1 MFEITAEFIK
11 KAIAGKHQNYTE
23 TVNIAKKLEV
33 HANGRVPGDLITERR
48 PSEPEEIKKY
58 RAKIYVPKTKNPISK
73 VINSL
78 EKIRRSQD
86 WNIQYDAKAV
96 KASIT
101 EDETLESYCEHNYP
115 GYSSITNWAF
125 SELLKRYLLDANGLV
140 AVVLDEVPEANK
152 YCKPVAKFFSSE
164 NVIDFVEGEYAIVMS
179 DDKST
184 YTTPAGKKTYTDG
197 VIYYIITDTQIVK
210 YEQINVQK
218 ELEQKAIYN
227 HNFGKLPAFR
237 AGGIYHARKNN
248 QTIYESRI
256 FSMVPSLDEAAREY
270 SDLQAEIV
278 QHIHSEKYAYTNT
291 ECPDCKGIGQTTTE
305 GGGKVQC
312 PRCKGVGSILNTSP
326 YGIHLINA
334 ASVGENQ
341 LPTPPIAYVQKSVE
355 IAKLQDERVRQ
366 HIYEALS
373 TLNMEFLAEVPLA
386 QSGVAKAVDKD
397 ELNNFVNGIAED
409 IVRILDNVYYF
420 VCEYRYQVIVPSM
433 ADRKAMLPKINVPEK
448 YDLLSSNMLLSDI
461 KAARDSNVNPV
472 IIRALEID
480 YAKKKFNT
488 DPEISYEA
496 QAVFELDPL
505 YGLSEQDKMTR
516 KSNGGITDLDYITSC
531 NIIQFIRRCVEVDN
545 KFYSLTPDKKREA
558 IRKLAEEVQ
567 KENSTVPVPQDLGGL
582 K

>member
-11 KAIAGKHQNYTE
+11 KSITGKHQNYNE
-23 TVNIAKKLEV
+23 TVKLARKLEV
-33 HANGRVPGDLITERR
+33 HANGHIPGDLITERR

-58 RAKIYVPKTKNPISK
+58 RASIYVPKTKNPISK

-86 WNIQYDAKAV
+86 WNIQYDAKSV
-96 KASIT
+96 KPVIT
-101 EDETLESYCEHNYP
+101 EKETLERYCEHNYP
-115 GYSSITNWAF
+115 GYSSVTNWAF
-125 SELLKRYLLDANGLV
+125 SELLKRYLLDANGIV
-140 AVVLDEVPEANK
+140 AVVLDDVPENTS
-152 YCKPVAKFFSSE
+152 YCKPMAKFFSSE
-164 NVIDFVEGEYAIVMS
+164 NVIDYVEGEYAVLLS

-184 YTTPAGKKTYTDG
+184 YTTPAGKRTYTDG
-197 VIYYIITDTQIVK
+197 SIYYIITDTQIVK

-218 ELEQKAIYN
+218 DLEQKAIYN
-227 HNFGKLPAFR
+227 HNFGKLPAFK
-237 AGGIYHARKNN
+237 AGGLYHSRKNN

-256 FSMVPSLDEAAREY
+256 ASMVPSLDEAAREY

-291 ECPDCKGIGQTTTE
+291 ECPDCKGIGQITGE
-305 GGGKVQC
+305 GGTKTQC
-312 PRCKGVGSILNTSP
+312 PRCRGVGSILNTSP

-397 ELNNFVNGIAED
+397 ELNNFVNGVAED
-409 IVRILDNVYYF
+409 IVRILDEVYF
-420 VCEYRYQVIVPSM
+420 FIGEYRYMVAVTNE
-433 ADRKAMLPKINVPEK
+433 DERRAMLPQINVPEK
-448 YDLLSSNMLLSDI
+448 YDLLSSNMILSDI

-472 IIRALEID
+472 IIRAMEID

-531 NIIQFIRRCVEVDN
+531 NIIQFIRRCVEDDDQ
-545 KFYSLTPDKKREA
+545 FYSLTPDKKRGA

-567 KENSTVPVPQDLGGL
+567 KENSSVPVPLDLGGL